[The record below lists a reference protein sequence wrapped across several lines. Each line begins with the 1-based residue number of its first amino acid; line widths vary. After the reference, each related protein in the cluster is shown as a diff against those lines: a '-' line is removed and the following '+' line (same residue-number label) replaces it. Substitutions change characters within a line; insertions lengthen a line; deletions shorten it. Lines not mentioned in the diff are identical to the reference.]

1 MNNEDKLIYELLD
14 NLIKYT
20 IDPGEIHICPICNG
34 EIHVWYGGYKRG
46 EERLFG
52 AIVRCESCGIQM
64 ALDYSISPPS
74 WVKTNYA
81 KSDEP

>member
-34 EIHVWYGGYKRG
+34 EIHFWFGGYKRG
-46 EERLFG
+46 EESLLG
-52 AIVRCESCGIQM
+52 AIARCESCGIQM
-64 ALDYSISPPS
+64 AFDYSISPPS